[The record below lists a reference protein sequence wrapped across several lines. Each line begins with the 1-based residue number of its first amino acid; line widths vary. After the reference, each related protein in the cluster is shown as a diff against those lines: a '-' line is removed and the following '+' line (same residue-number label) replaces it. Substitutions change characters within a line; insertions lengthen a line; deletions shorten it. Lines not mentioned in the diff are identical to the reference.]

1 MPYLIRA
8 LRGLA
13 VVKLQQIEGA
23 LMARDRAGAD
33 HGCPRHDQLAT
44 QTLVRTF
51 FVIVNERRMAA
62 RRCDSPRGTIRSKHS
77 DLTDSTKRSANAFKL
92 GLHAGRTS
100 GVTPLSRSSP
110 PNAVV

>member
-62 RRCDSPRGTIRSKHS
+62 RRCDSPRGTIRSKHFGLDRFDDAFNRHS
-77 DLTDSTKRSANAFKL
+77 RVCGAGTSAHSGDEESNAAK
-92 GLHAGRTS
+92 S
-100 GVTPLSRSSP
+100 M
-110 PNAVV
+110 